1 MLNSSTFDNKFK
13 TMRLFFRP
21 NPLKILIRGIVTIVV
36 GILIISLPGLTLK
49 SVIMTFGAMILVNG
63 LFSLLFSGIRRKKG
77 KVARSAFQD
86 YFSILTGILLLVS
99 PLGIVG
105 FFSSLLG
112 FIILMLG
119 VSQFSGAL
127 GSLSKSVWSWVYL
140 TFAILMTLGGLFLL
154 FKPIES
160 AENILTFFGAILL
173 LYGLLEVFNAWRIK
187 KMPPSPGT
195 DNTIDTTYE
204 EL

>member
-1 MLNSSTFDNKFK
+1 M
-13 TMRLFFRP
+13 
-21 NPLKILIRGIVTIVV
+21 
-36 GILIISLPGLTLK
+36 
-49 SVIMTFGAMILVNG
+49 
-63 LFSLLFSGIRRKKG
+63 
-77 KVARSAFQD
+77 
-86 YFSILTGILLLVS
+86 LLLIS

-119 VSQFSGAL
+119 VSTFSGAL
-127 GSLSKSVWSWVYL
+127 GSLSKSVWSWIYL
-140 TFAILMTLGGLFLL
+140 IFAILMTLGGLFLL

-187 KMPPSPGT
+187 KMPPQPGA

>member
-1 MLNSSTFDNKFK
+1 
-13 TMRLFFRP
+13 MRLFFRP
-21 NPLKILIRGIVTIVV
+21 SPLKVLIRGIVTIVV
-36 GILIISLPGLTLK
+36 GVLLLAVPGLTLK
-49 SVIMTFGAMILVNG
+49 SVIMSFGALILFNG
-63 LFSLLFSGIRRKKG
+63 VFSLLFSGIRRKQG
-77 KVARSAFQD
+77 KIVRSSFQD
-86 YFSILTGILLLVS
+86 YFSILTGMLLLIS

-119 VSQFSGAL
+119 VSTFSGAL
-127 GSLSKSVWSWVYL
+127 GSLSKSVWSWIYL
-140 TFAILMTLGGLFLL
+140 IFAILMTLGGLFLL

-187 KMPPSPGT
+187 KMPPPPGA
-195 DNTIDTTYE
+195 DNTVDTTYE